1 MQNRRLSLIHL
12 VIILC
17 LSVFALSTNSIASQK
32 DGLLKVY
39 FLDIGQGDV
48 IFIESPSG
56 QQVLIDGGPDNKI
69 LSKLGE
75 VMSFYD
81 KDIDLVVMT
90 HPDADHASGLV
101 DVLDRYEIKNIVF
114 SDIINDKALY
124 QSWKGAVSQEGADVI
139 DPVAG
144 KVIDLGDGVTLVI
157 ISPLE
162 SIVGKTVKEG
172 ETNNNSVVVML
183 KYKDL
188 EVLLTGDLET
198 KGERA
203 IMLDGINIDVD
214 VLKVAHHGSK
224 TSTSEEFISAT
235 TPEVAIIQVGA
246 KNRYGHPVQEVLNR
260 LENFG
265 INYYRND
272 LGGDIK
278 LISDGNNYLI
288 SSEK

>member
-246 KNRYGHPVQEVLNR
+246 KNRYGHPTQEVLNR

-265 INYYRND
+265 IKYYRND
-272 LGGDIK
+272 VDGDIE
-278 LISDGNNYLI
+278 LVSDGINYQI
-288 SSEK
+288 NAHP